1 VEQSVEGSPF
11 LLRGILIGFSIAA
24 PVGPIG
30 VLCIRRTLAEGRATG
45 FVSGLGAATADAI
58 YGCIA
63 GFGLT
68 LVTRFLMDQQ
78 VWLRLFGGAFLCY
91 LGVKTVLSRPAK
103 QAASAKGSGLAGAY
117 GSTFLL
123 TLTNPMTI
131 LSFAAV
137 FAGLGLASAEGSYA
151 SAGILVLGVFA
162 GSALWW
168 LMLSGGVSLLRSKF
182 DARRLEWVNRISGVI
197 ITGFGVVALLSL
209 VGRGG

>member
-1 VEQSVEGSPF
+1 VESGPF

-68 LVTRFLMDQQ
+68 LVARFLMDQQ

-91 LGVKTVLSRPAK
+91 LGLKTVLSRPAK

-131 LSFAAV
+131 LAFAAV
-137 FAGLGLASAEGSYA
+137 FAGLGLASARGSYA

-209 VGRGG
+209 MGRGG

>member
-1 VEQSVEGSPF
+1 VESSTF

-68 LVTRFLMDQQ
+68 LVTRFLIDQQ

-91 LGVKTVLSRPAK
+91 LGVKTVLSRPAR

-137 FAGLGLASAEGSYA
+137 FAGLGLVSAEGSYA
-151 SAGILVLGVFA
+151 SAGILVLGVFT

-168 LMLSGGVSLLRSKF
+168 LTLSGGVSLLRSKF
-182 DARRLEWVNRISGVI
+182 DARRLEWVNRISGII

-209 VGRGG
+209 MVRGG

>member
-1 VEQSVEGSPF
+1 VESGPF

-137 FAGLGLASAEGSYA
+137 FAGLGLASAGGSYA
-151 SAGILVLGVFA
+151 SAGILVLGVFT